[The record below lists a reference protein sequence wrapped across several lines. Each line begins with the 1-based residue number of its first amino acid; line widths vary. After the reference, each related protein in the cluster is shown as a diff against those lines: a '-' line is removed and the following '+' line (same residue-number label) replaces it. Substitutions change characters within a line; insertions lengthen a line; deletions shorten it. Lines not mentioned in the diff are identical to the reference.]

1 MNKAEYYMGLPYRLE
16 IIPDPDE
23 GGYAVR
29 YPDLPG
35 CLSVGDTIDEALT
48 NAKDAKAAWI
58 EAALKEGI
66 KIAEPTS
73 SDDYS
78 GQFKL
83 RIPKSLHRSLAE
95 HAKAEG
101 TSMNQYCLYLLS
113 KNNALC
119 EKANTLA

>member
-1 MNKAEYYMGLPYRLE
+1 MKTSDYYMNLPYRLE
-16 IIPDPDE
+16 IVPDPDE
-23 GGYAVR
+23 GGYVVR

-35 CLSVGDTIDEALT
+35 CISVGESISEAVA
-48 NAKDAKAAWI
+48 NIEDAKLAWI
-58 EAALKEGI
+58 TAAIEEGI
-66 KIAEPTS
+66 KIAEPDS
-73 SDDYS
+73 LEDYS

-113 KNNALC
+113 MNDALK
-119 EKANTLA
+119 ENRRSK

>member
-66 KIAEPTS
+66 KIGRA
-73 SDDYS
+73 
-78 GQFKL
+78 
-83 RIPKSLHRSLAE
+83 HV
-95 HAKAEG
+95 
-101 TSMNQYCLYLLS
+101 
-113 KNNALC
+113 
-119 EKANTLA
+119 